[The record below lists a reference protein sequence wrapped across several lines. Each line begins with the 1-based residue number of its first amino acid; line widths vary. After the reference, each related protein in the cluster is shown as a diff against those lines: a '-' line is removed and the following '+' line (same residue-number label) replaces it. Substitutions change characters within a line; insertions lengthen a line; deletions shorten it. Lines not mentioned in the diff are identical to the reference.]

1 MIRAAIGYMG
11 AKRIFTSTNNISI
24 AYQQKDKATK
34 PKLPIPR
41 GFRHRP
47 LFNKSWNPYRA
58 SFNTFPF
65 RKARALATVIRLSLF
80 IMIDSGLSI
89 GDSLTL

>member
-47 LFNKSWNPYRA
+47 FSTNLGIPTA
-58 SFNTFPF
+58 P
-65 RKARALATVIRLSLF
+65 LLIPSL
-80 IMIDSGLSI
+80 LE
-89 GDSLTL
+89 